1 MSQIDHQYDIS
12 KPYCFFDDLQDNIND
27 VIMECDFVNSNFVY
41 TTHIIDDENFE
52 EESEESEGLEIHQL
66 NDFYKDNLYIQNAK
80 ELHGEDYKE
89 SVISNGFVHFDKL
102 MEWVRN
108 TQQLP
113 NRRVIFDWDLTIS
126 RMAGMSI
133 PEYSNLQQKGEEYVN
148 KYCEDAIDYLI
159 GDNRVNKF
167 RELINLIYL
176 QNDIRFVIL
185 TNNALAFDC
194 VRYIKTVKCNIPEE
208 RKTFVKIIKT
218 LFGSNADHFDGSDR
232 NGGDLLYAGKYSKYR
247 LDKADAILE
256 LKNDIIGVNAERI
269 QLPRSLPSI
278 GNINITSTLN
288 PPSTNT
294 NTNISLP
301 PINSEEKEGVKRKN
315 KKNKKKNTKKR
326 RKYKNKKKSL
336 TRTKKKRSKK

>member
-27 VIMECDFVNSNFVY
+27 VIMECDFVNSNFVF
-41 TTHIIDDENFE
+41 TSNIIDDEDFE
-52 EESEESEGLEIHQL
+52 ESLEIHEL
-66 NDFYKDNLYIQNAK
+66 NDVYKDNLYIQNAK
-80 ELHGEDYKE
+80 ELQGEDYKE
-89 SVISNGFVHFDKL
+89 SVISNGFIDFDNL

-113 NRRVIFDWDLTIS
+113 DRRIIFDWDLTIS

-148 KYCEDAIDYLI
+148 KYCEDTINYLI
-159 GDNRVNKF
+159 GRNRINKF
-167 RELINLIYL
+167 RELINLIYS
-176 QNDIRFVIL
+176 QNGIRFVIL

-194 VRYIKTVKCNIPEE
+194 VRYIKMVKCNIPEE

-218 LFGSNADHFDGSDR
+218 LFGSNADHFDGTDR

-256 LKNDIIGVNAERI
+256 LKKDMIGVNAIRI

-278 GNINITSTLN
+278 GNINTTTTLN

-294 NTNISLP
+294 NTSISLP
-301 PINSEEKEGVKRKN
+301 SINSEEKEGGKRKN

-336 TRTKKKRSKK
+336 NKSKKKRSKK

>member
-1 MSQIDHQYDIS
+1 MSQNDPQYDIS

-27 VIMECDFVNSNFVY
+27 VIMECDFVNSIFVS
-41 TTHIIDDENFE
+41 TTHIIDDEDFE
-52 EESEESEGLEIHQL
+52 ESLEIHQL
-66 NDFYKDNLYIQNAK
+66 NDVYKDNLYIKNAK
-80 ELHGEDYKE
+80 ELQGEDYKE
-89 SVISNGFVHFDKL
+89 SVISNGFVDFDNL

-126 RMAGMSI
+126 RMAGITI

-148 KYCEDAIDYLI
+148 KYCEDAINYLI
-159 GDNRVNKF
+159 GRNRVNKF
-167 RELINLIYL
+167 RELINLIYS
-176 QNDIRFVIL
+176 QNNIRFIIL
-185 TNNALAFDC
+185 TNNATAFDC
-194 VRYIKTVKCNIPEE
+194 VRYINMVRCDIPEE

-218 LFGSNADHFDGSDR
+218 LFGSNAHHFDGSDR

-256 LKNDIIGVNAERI
+256 LQKDMIGVDAIRI

-278 GNINITSTLN
+278 RNMNTTTTLS
-288 PPSTNT
+288 PPST

-301 PINSEEKEGVKRKN
+301 SINSEQKEGGKIKN

-336 TRTKKKRSKK
+336 SRTKKKRNKK

>member
-1 MSQIDHQYDIS
+1 MSQNDTQYDIS

-27 VIMECDFVNSNFVY
+27 VIMECDFVNSNFVS
-41 TTHIIDDENFE
+41 TTHIIDDEDFE
-52 EESEESEGLEIHQL
+52 ESLEIHEL
-66 NDFYKDNLYIQNAK
+66 NDVYKDNLYIQNAK
-80 ELHGEDYKE
+80 EIYGEDYNE
-89 SVISNGFVHFDKL
+89 SVISNGFVHFDQL

-108 TQQLP
+108 TEELP

-148 KYCEDAIDYLI
+148 KYCEDAINYLI
-159 GDNRVNKF
+159 GRNRINKF
-167 RELINLIYL
+167 RQLIDLIYS
-176 QNDIRFVIL
+176 QDNIRFVIL

-194 VRYIKTVKCNIPEE
+194 VRHIKTVKCNIPEE

-218 LFGSNADHFDGSDR
+218 LFGSNADNFDGSDR

-256 LKNDIIGVNAERI
+256 LKNNIIGVNAERI
-269 QLPRSLPSI
+269 EIPRSLPSI
-278 GNINITSTLN
+278 GNINITTTLN

-301 PINSEEKEGVKRKN
+301 SINSEEKEGGKRKN

-326 RKYKNKKKSL
+326 RKHKNKKKSL
-336 TRTKKKRSKK
+336 TRKKKR

>member
-52 EESEESEGLEIHQL
+52 EGSQGLEIHQL
-66 NDFYKDNLYIQNAK
+66 NDFYKDSLYLQHAK
-80 ELHGEDYKE
+80 EIQGENYKE
-89 SVISNGFVHFDKL
+89 SVISNAFVDFDNL

-108 TQQLP
+108 TRELP

-126 RMAGMSI
+126 RMAGITI

-148 KYCEDAIDYLI
+148 KYCEDAINYLI

-167 RELINLIYL
+167 RELINLIYS
-176 QNDIRFVIL
+176 QNNIRFIIL
-185 TNNALAFDC
+185 TNNATAFDC
-194 VRYIKTVKCNIPEE
+194 VRYINMVRCDIPEE

-256 LKNDIIGVNAERI
+256 LKKDMIGVNAVRI

-278 GNINITSTLN
+278 SNINTTSTLN
-288 PPSTNT
+288 PPSINT

-301 PINSEEKEGVKRKN
+301 SINSEEKEGGKRKN

-336 TRTKKKRSKK
+336 SKTKKKRNKK